1 MSWINLYKS
10 AERSMSFHRLYGYW
24 FKALLNKAC
33 SCIVIDGGDDV
44 RTVNKD
50 YLKRQLILTGGAA
63 LTDKMPKGNG
73 KLYAVF
79 GTIGGMIDEYYMP
92 VEYIVS
98 NPVLGSANLRWRE
111 FDGKEQDCVL
121 ITNTAT
127 DKIMLST
134 TDSGLYNLISQTSVL
149 LADNIISINCA
160 QKNCRPVAF
169 VSAQGEET
177 ASGAE
182 AVMEDIYE
190 GKTYKIMTEELEA
203 AIKVSPLA
211 NTGVSQSIA
220 QLMELQTYIVSNFLQ
235 QIGIKANNLRKK
247 ERLITDEIDAQ
258 DNLTALS
265 ITEMIESW
273 QRGFDEA
280 NKMYGTDYKVSLNPA
295 IAQELINAVM
305 PDNGTSSA
313 DAQPAEDTQPATGSD
328 ESAAPDDLRDDS
340 GDTTAEDTQTIESD
354 ETVTEQIEEAT
365 KAIEDIAEHLA
376 GGEEVD
382 ANETD
387 AEDQ

>member
-1 MSWINLYKS
+1 MSWINLYNS
-10 AERSMSFHRLYGYW
+10 AERSMTFQRLYGYW

-44 RTVNKD
+44 PTVNKD
-50 YLKRQLILTGGAA
+50 YLKRELILTGGAA

-79 GTIGGMIDEYYMP
+79 GTIGGVVDEYYMP
-92 VEYIVS
+92 VEYIVA
-98 NPVLGSANLRWRE
+98 NPVLGSANLRWRDY
-111 FDGKEQDCVL
+111 DGKDQDCVL

-127 DKIMLST
+127 DKMLLST
-134 TDSGLYNLISQTSVL
+134 IDSGLYSLISQTAVL
-149 LADNIISINCA
+149 LADNLISINCE

-169 VSAQGEET
+169 VSAQGEEMAT
-177 ASGAE
+177 GAE

-190 GKTYKIMTEELEA
+190 GKTYKVMTEELEA

-220 QLMELQTYIVSNFLQ
+220 QLMELQTYIVSNYLQ
-235 QIGIKANNLRKK
+235 QLGIKANNLRKK

-258 DNLTALS
+258 DNLTAMS
-265 ITEMIESW
+265 ITEMLESW

-280 NKMYGTDYKVSLNPA
+280 NKMYGTDFKVSLNPA

-305 PDNGTSSA
+305 PDDGTGAAAS
-313 DAQPAEDTQPATGSD
+313 QPSEDNQPATESD
-328 ESAAPDDLRDDS
+328 ESAASDEQKDDA
-340 GDTTAEDTQTIESD
+340 GDTTAEDTQTVEPE
-354 ETVTEQIEEAT
+354 ETVTEQMEEAT
-365 KAIEDIAEHLA
+365 KAVEDVAEHLA
-376 GGEEVD
+376 GGEEDD

-387 AEDQ
+387 AENQ

>member
-10 AERSMSFHRLYGYW
+10 AERIMTFQRLYGYW

-33 SCIVIDGGDDV
+33 SCIVIDGGEDV
-44 RTVNKD
+44 PTVNKD
-50 YLKRQLILTGGAA
+50 YLKRELILTGGAA

-79 GTIGGMIDEYYMP
+79 GTIGGVVDEYYVP
-92 VEYIVS
+92 VEYIVA
-98 NPVLGSANLRWRE
+98 NPVLGSANLRWKD
-111 FDGKEQDCVL
+111 FGDKKQDCVL

-127 DKIMLST
+127 DKMLLST
-134 TDSGLYNLISQTSVL
+134 IDSGLYSLISQTAVL
-149 LADNIISINCA
+149 LADNLISINCA

-169 VSAQGEET
+169 VSAQGEDMAT
-177 ASGAE
+177 GAE

-190 GKTYKIMTEELEA
+190 GKTYKVMTEELEA

-235 QIGIKANNLRKK
+235 QLGIKANNLRKK

-265 ITEMIESW
+265 ITEMLESW
-273 QRGFDEA
+273 QKGFDEA
-280 NKMYGTDYKVSLNPA
+280 NKIYGTDYKVSLNPA

-305 PDNGTSSA
+305 PDNITSST
-313 DAQPAEDTQPATGSD
+313 AQPAEDTQPATGKD
-328 ESAAPDDLRDDS
+328 ESAASDEQKDDA
-340 GDTTAEDTQTIESD
+340 GDTTAEDTQTVEPE
-354 ETVTEQIEEAT
+354 ETVTEQMEEAT
-365 KAIEDIAEHLA
+365 KAVEDVAEHLA
-376 GGEEVD
+376 GGEEDD

-387 AEDQ
+387 AENQ